1 MKRSTRI
8 SLLVFTICT
17 AIIAFGALWYTRPS
31 TPSYI
36 IEEAKQ
42 RQNVPL
48 LEVDQPATRLPAPVI
63 DYDLIVE
70 KVTPQIKTAILRD
83 QDFMD
88 ALVVA
93 NKENIQKAVQE
104 YTDANLIPILEEK
117 ITSIVIDLSDA
128 LTDSIKSS
136 LIASIDET
144 INDRFDNLKIPT
156 QTSEIETSKVD
167 IDIDAELAEINS
179 DIDQRFNSLSSD
191 INIKFN
197 KLDDDFESKINSLI
211 DSLDEKVARVNTD
224 LDSRVSDIEDSVD
237 SKILSVNENVEL
249 RLNALFEN
257 LYEEAEIAF
266 SSIEVKSYLPEI
278 IDSITPVVVEE
289 VNNEITSHK
298 EDFVQ
303 IVKAESPEIS
313 DEDLQRVFEEYKY
326 DIVNDVTLVVL
337 DNLEE
342 IIDIY
347 IAAGKF
353 DNLATTSYE
362 EKVVEQEVKV
372 EPKVVEEKTPIIK
385 EPVSIKV
392 EDEPKVDKVEKEIVL
407 APVEEEQIK
416 EDSIEEVTKDEIEQV
431 DVVEENVLVDEEV
444 VEPQKVKEKIIDTK
458 EEEKVIE
465 VVSDNLPTEEIIYPY
480 GIKEIVKAEGHD
492 VFDLFVIHTADIR
505 GHFEGSSESI
515 GFSRLSTMLEEARS
529 ITKNILLLD
538 AGNIMAGSSAV
549 YNYYGETAGILLDTL
564 KYDAIGVSEKEFN
577 FGLDK
582 LVEASKLAKELS
594 DLKVLSANAL
604 DDDEYL
610 YFQPYQV
617 YNYNGF
623 KVAVVAL
630 TDVVDVD
637 GINFDSDIIIDNAQA
652 AVNIAREYVDYII
665 VLGNFGANSDIA
677 TPIIQHLNGV
687 DLWIDGNN
695 DDISSNGKI
704 IGNTLLVQSGV
715 NFSDLG
721 VVDILVDNKEVKS
734 ENAFLINVSDVDDP
748 VNSALANAYGIVYV
762 PEDETV
768 DSFIDTKKESL
779 RIPAPSFASPKVNTV
794 SSEKEIEEANVIVPA
809 APKINAKVEA
819 MSVNTE
825 VTDSAPPAPQITSTV
840 EEQSEEE
847 TSNSINAVI
856 VAQVPEVSDKIIDDY
871 TTEEGD
877 SINIPVFNSTQ
888 SQVLNDEDYD
898 NLRDQIRQQAIDDA
912 LNILE

>member
-8 SLLVFTICT
+8 SLLVFTICA

-63 DYDLIVE
+63 DYDIIVE

-104 YTDANLIPILEEK
+104 YTDTNLIPILEDK

-136 LIASIDET
+136 LVASIDET
-144 INDRFDNLKIPT
+144 INDRFENLEIPT
-156 QTSEIETSKVD
+156 QTKEVEASKVD
-167 IDIDAELAEINS
+167 IDSEIASINSGIDEKFNAISSDLDIRFNKFDDDYETEIN
-179 DIDQRFNSLSSD
+179 N
-191 INIKFN
+191 
-197 KLDDDFESKINSLI
+197 LI
-211 DSLDEKVARVNTD
+211 DSLDEKVARINTD
-224 LDSRVSDIEDSVD
+224 LESRTNDIENSVD
-237 SKILSVNENVEL
+237 SKILSINESVEI
-249 RLNALFEN
+249 RLNTLFEN

-289 VNNEITSHK
+289 VNDEINSHK

-342 IIDIY
+342 IIDVY

-353 DNLATTSYE
+353 DNIGASETTYTETVVDE
-362 EKVVEQEVKV
+362 EKTI

-385 EPVSIKV
+385 EPVTIAIEDKPKV
-392 EDEPKVDKVEKEIVL
+392 EEVEKEIVIV
-407 APVEEEQIK
+407 PSKEE
-416 EDSIEEVTKDEIEQV
+416 STEEITQV
-431 DVVEENVLVDEEV
+431 DLD
-444 VEPQKVKEKIIDTK
+444 KEKIVEKIAETDEVLVETK
-458 EEEKVIE
+458 EVIE
-465 VVSDNLPTEEIIYPY
+465 PIIETKEDDKASNEYLTNDEIVYPY

-492 VFDLFVIHTADIR
+492 VFDLFVIYTGDIR
-505 GHFEGSSESI
+505 GRFEGSSESI

-538 AGNIMAGSSAV
+538 AGNIMAGSPVV

-577 FGLDK
+577 FGLEK

-604 DDDEYL
+604 DNNEYL

-637 GINFDSDIIIDNAQA
+637 GVNFDSNIIIDNAQA
-652 AVNIAREYVDYII
+652 AVNIARNYVDYII

-704 IGNTLLVQSGV
+704 IGDTLVVQSGV

-748 VNSALANAYGIVYV
+748 SNSALANAYSIVYV
-762 PEDETV
+762 PEDESV
-768 DSFIDTKKESL
+768 ESIIVTKKESL
-779 RIPAPSFASPKVNTV
+779 KIPSPSFASPKVNTV
-794 SSEKEIEEANVIVPA
+794 SSVKEIEEDKAIVPE
-809 APKINAKVEA
+809 APQISAKVEA
-819 MSVNTE
+819 MSVDAE
-825 VTDSAPPAPQITSTV
+825 VADSTLAAPQITATV
-840 EEQSEEE
+840 EEQSDEES
-847 TSNSINAVI
+847 SNSINAVI
-856 VAQVPEVSDKIIDDY
+856 VAQVPEVSDEIIDEY
-871 TTEEGD
+871 TTEEGE

-888 SQVLNDEDYD
+888 SQVLTDEDYD
-898 NLRDQIRQQAIDDA
+898 NLREQIRQQAIDDA